1 MKPQVYTVPLIPPD
15 LRREETILHIADSL
29 NYLQKIT
36 NDVFSRIGKK
46 VEEFGKRLNALNK
59 RTSIA
64 QAKINK
70 IRGSSKAIKV
80 FSNYKYPAPEEFEE
94 YKTFFCDID
103 ESFKY
108 ISWSNIDVKSKHDTP
123 DEKTL
128 KEKVHFY
135 NVRGEEQKENERY
148 EEGLGRLPRHLES
161 ISTLLLFN
169 MAENPYKKYVML
181 DPLGVVT
188 KVRKSVEEE
197 QEKIGMAPITITQ
210 REQLQKSEKESYN
223 YNPGMGEV
231 PEMDVPLA
239 LPDLPGV
246 ADDVHYSA
254 DLGPSIAPS
263 LPLPDLPNI
272 IPESPSELLPPPP
285 PPPPPGSL
293 ETMPTEFQ
301 SILPPPPPPPSAPI
315 PSGPIS
321 VVPPPP
327 PPPPPPLPPP
337 PPPPAPQVEST
348 DHLALSQESKQ
359 SVSGVPEAVKHPGDA
374 RANLLE
380 SIRQAGGKTKLKSV
394 KERKIEVK
402 KKKQEEKAS
411 ASSGDLMVDLFNK
424 LQMRRKG
431 ISGRTNSVTEGNQDL
446 AAPPP
451 PPATSPMERV
461 LSMIPPPSKTIDST
475 NTDDDEDW
483 D

>member
-1 MKPQVYTVPLIPPD
+1 MKPQVYTVALIPPD

-29 NYLQKIT
+29 NYLQKVT
-36 NDVFSRIGKK
+36 NDVFSRIGNK
-46 VEEFGKRLNALNK
+46 VEEFRKRLNTLNN
-59 RTSIA
+59 RTSVA

-80 FSNYKYPAPEEFEE
+80 FSNYKYPAPDELEE
-94 YKTFFCDID
+94 YKTFFSNID
-103 ESFKY
+103 ESCRL
-108 ISWSNIDVKSKHDTP
+108 ISRSNIDVRSKHETP
-123 DEKTL
+123 DEKTTR
-128 KEKVHFY
+128 EKSQFY
-135 NVRGEEQKENERY
+135 NVRMEEQKEKERF

-169 MAENPYKKYVML
+169 MPENPYKKYVML

-188 KVRKSVEEE
+188 KVRKSIEE
-197 QEKIGMAPITITQ
+197 QEEKIGLAPITITQ
-210 REQLQKSEKESYN
+210 RDQLEKSEKESYN
-223 YNPGMGEV
+223 YNPGMGVV

-263 LPLPDLPNI
+263 LPLPDLPTI
-272 IPESPSELLPPPP
+272 VPESPVELHHPPPPPPLGSFETSSVTKQSAPPPP
-285 PPPPPGSL
+285 PPPPA
-293 ETMPTEFQ
+293 
-301 SILPPPPPPPSAPI
+301 PPAASVPVGPPSA
-315 PSGPIS
+315 GPPA
-321 VVPPPP
+321 PPPP
-327 PPPPPPLPPP
+327 PPPPPP
-337 PPPPAPQVEST
+337 PAPTEVTEN
-348 DHLALSQESKQ
+348 DNLSQGPQESKQ
-359 SVSGVPEAVKHPGDA
+359 LVNGVPEAVKNPGDA

-402 KKKQEEKAS
+402 KKKQEEKAG

-431 ISGRTNSVTEGNQDL
+431 ISGRTNSVNEGGQDQD
-446 AAPPP
+446 
-451 PPATSPMERV
+451 PATSPMERV
-461 LSMIPPPSKTIDST
+461 LNMIPPPSNPAEST
-475 NTDDDEDW
+475 YTDDDEW